1 MFVML
6 VWHDSSICH
15 ARYPRA
21 PLFCDAEAQFV
32 MQNRPEHLGTQKLV
46 MLSQHL

>member
-6 VWHDSSICH
+6 VWHDSEICH

-21 PLFCDAEAQFV
+21 AFFCDAEAQFV
-32 MQNRPEHLGTQKLV
+32 MQNRQHLAAQKLV